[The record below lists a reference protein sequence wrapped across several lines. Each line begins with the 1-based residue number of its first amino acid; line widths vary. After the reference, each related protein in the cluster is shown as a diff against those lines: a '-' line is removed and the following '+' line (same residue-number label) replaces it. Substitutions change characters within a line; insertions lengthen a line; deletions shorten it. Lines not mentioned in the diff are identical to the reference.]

1 MNAAPGA
8 RAAWKRVFQSY
19 IKTATADNAQ
29 A

>member
-1 MNAAPGA
+1 MKAAPFA
-8 RAAWKRVFQSY
+8 RAAWIRLFQSY